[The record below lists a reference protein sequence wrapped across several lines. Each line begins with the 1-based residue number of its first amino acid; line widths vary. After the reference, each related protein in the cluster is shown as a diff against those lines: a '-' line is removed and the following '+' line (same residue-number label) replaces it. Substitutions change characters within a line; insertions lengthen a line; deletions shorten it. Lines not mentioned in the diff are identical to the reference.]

1 MKIPARLRQTVSTSQ
16 GSGLLAALL
25 ILISGTLIHVFSYTQ
40 LHQQLSQQQQHDI
53 EQQLQRLA
61 TALAPALLREDRISL
76 NLTLSDWQHSRGI
89 ESIRVLNP
97 DQQLIAEIGRSRG
110 KADSL
115 RQIITRDDRVLG
127 HLHANINHQ
136 HAHQTARRY
145 LSLGLMA
152 TAFLAVLA
160 GLAIYQL
167 TDYLLRYVA
176 HLSQALDQWD
186 EHNPAA
192 LPSKP
197 LLPELQQLHRSI
209 RRLTTQQEHKLQLKS
224 ALNQFTSHRSANSN
238 AHYQHCAM
246 LYIEL
251 SNLAEL
257 QRSLTAEALSE
268 QLNSTYAQLNQAA
281 KLYNGKLDR
290 YLGDGIVLIF
300 GLSHSSPQSA
310 LHCLHAAQLFL
321 GLHKAQ
327 IPHALTFR
335 IAAHWGP
342 VLMTATH
349 DEQELQSNLIGDS
362 LHWAARLAAHN
373 DSGDIVASAPLKA
386 CLDPSLTIHWQTG
399 PCIDDWHG
407 IQQRSFRLTALSDKT
422 EALIQRQIKH
432 IQAITEN
439 A

>member
-1 MKIPARLRQTVSTSQ
+1 MKIPARLRQTVNTSQ

-25 ILISGTLIHVFSYTQ
+25 ILVSGLLISVFSYTQ
-40 LHQQLSQQQQHDI
+40 LHQQLSQQQQRDI
-53 EQQLQRLA
+53 EQQMQRLA

-76 NLTLSDWQHSRGI
+76 NLTLSDWQHDRGI

-97 DQQLIAEIGRSRG
+97 DQQLVAEVGRSHSQS
-110 KADSL
+110 DSL

-127 HLHANINHQ
+127 HLHANINHR
-136 HAHQTARRY
+136 HAHQMARRY

-167 TDYLLRYVA
+167 TEYLLRYLQQ
-176 HLSQALDQWD
+176 LSATLEHWD
-186 EHNPAA
+186 EQTPLA
-192 LPSKP
+192 LPNAP
-197 LLPELQQLHRSI
+197 HLPELQSLHRAI
-209 RRLTTQQEHKLQLKS
+209 EGVATRHEQKLSVQS
-224 ALNQFTSHRSANSN
+224 ALNQFISHNSTSAI

-257 QRSLTAEALSE
+257 QRSLTAGELSE
-268 QLNSTYAQLNQAA
+268 RLNKTYARLNQAA
-281 KLYNGKLDR
+281 KLYDGKLDR
-290 YLGDGIVLIF
+290 YLGDGIVMIF

-321 GLHKAQ
+321 GLNSISQPNPLKVR
-327 IPHALTFR
+327 L
-335 IAAHWGP
+335 AAHWGP
-342 VLMTATH
+342 VLMTSGL
-349 DEQELQSNLIGDS
+349 DEHGIQSSLVGDS
-362 LHWAARLAAHN
+362 LHWAARLARHN
-373 DSGDIVASAPLKA
+373 DSGHVVASAPLKA
-386 CLDPSLTIHWQTG
+386 CLDPSLTIHWQAG

-407 IQQRSFRLTALSDKT
+407 IQQRSFQLDALSDKT
-422 EALIQRQIKH
+422 EALIQRQMKH

>member
-1 MKIPARLRQTVSTSQ
+1 MKIPARLRQTVNTSQ

-25 ILISGTLIHVFSYTQ
+25 ILLSGVLINAFSYSQ
-40 LHQQLSQQQQHDI
+40 LHQQLSQQQQRDI

-76 NLTLSDWQHSRGI
+76 NLTLSDWQHGRGI

-97 DQQLIAEIGRSRG
+97 DQQLIAEIGRSH
-110 KADSL
+110 AQTDSL

-127 HLHANINHQ
+127 HLQANINHH
-136 HAHQTARRY
+136 HAHQMARRY

-167 TDYLLRYVA
+167 TDYLLRDVQK
-176 HLSQALDQWD
+176 LRDALNSWDDQT
-186 EHNPAA
+186 PAK
-192 LPSKP
+192 LPEKP
-197 LLPELQQLHRSI
+197 LLPELQQLHHAI
-209 RRLTTQQEHKLQLKS
+209 ARLAVNHEQKLRLQS
-224 ALNQFTSHRSANSN
+224 ALNQFISNDSPSPN

-251 SNLAEL
+251 SNLADL
-257 QRSLTAEALSE
+257 QRNLSAEELSQ
-268 QLNSTYAQLNQAA
+268 QLNITYTRLNQAA

-290 YLGDGIVLIF
+290 YLGDGIVMMF
-300 GLSHSSPQSA
+300 GLAHSGPQSA

-321 GLHKAQ
+321 GLNKRDQH
-327 IPHALTFR
+327 HALRFR
-335 IAAHWGP
+335 LAAHWGP
-342 VLMTATH
+342 ILLTTGQDDH
-349 DEQELQSNLIGDS
+349 GLQSSLVGDS

-373 DSGDIVASAPLKA
+373 DSEHVVASAPLKA
-386 CLDPSLTIHWQTG
+386 CLDPGLTIHWQAG

-407 IQQRSFRLTALSDKT
+407 IQQRSFQLSALSDKT

-432 IQAITEN
+432 IQAMTEN